1 MVLVDHGAANDFIV
15 FYTLVGGR
23 LLPMTGGP
31 HDPADPPIVW
41 DVGGTVGA
49 GYSEADCISHG
60 HVGVIIRWPD
70 KRGRWQAKGTRYTVE
85 PTRFVRSDVY
95 ELASER
101 RPDRLPSDWPR
112 VRRPEFESCGGITL
126 PRQ

>member
-1 MVLVDHGAANDFIV
+1 V
-15 FYTLVGGR
+15 
-23 LLPMTGGP
+23 
-31 HDPADPPIVW
+31 
-41 DVGGTVGA
+41 
-49 GYSEADCISHG
+49 SSHG

-70 KRGRWQAKGTRYTVE
+70 THGRWHAKGTRYSVE
-85 PTRFVRSDVY
+85 RTRFLRRDVY

-101 RPDRLPSDWPR
+101 MPDRLPSDRPQ